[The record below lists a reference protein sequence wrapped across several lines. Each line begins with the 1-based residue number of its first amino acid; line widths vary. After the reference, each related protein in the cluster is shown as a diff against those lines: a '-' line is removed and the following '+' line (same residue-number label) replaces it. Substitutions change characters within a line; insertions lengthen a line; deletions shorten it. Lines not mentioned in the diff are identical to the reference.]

1 MRLLESSRR
10 LVRRGDRP
18 MANEKVECPDCGGTG
33 LDWDTNEDKKL
44 DCPTC
49 EGGGEIKV
57 EITEGGVDKASLQ
70 LPED

>member
-1 MRLLESSRR
+1 
-10 LVRRGDRP
+10 